1 MDIKDRL
8 WLYEGTKEYQTK
20 MNYFRNG
27 KFYPYKDS
35 LGKLTIGCGHLVL
48 KNENF
53 NDGITEKEADILLSR
68 DLANVILEVQS
79 LGLNVPDDWN
89 DFLIIMTFQLGING
103 VKKFKRMINAL
114 QVKNFREAIVQA
126 KDSLWYRQT
135 PNRVDDMIR
144 QLTNK

>member
-1 MDIKDRL
+1 MDIKGRL
-8 WLYEGTKEYQTK
+8 WIYEGTKEYQTK
-20 MNYFRNG
+20 MNHFRNG

-48 KNENF
+48 KNETF
-53 NDGITEKEADILLSR
+53 SDGITEKEADILLSR

-79 LGLNVPDDWN
+79 LELNVPDDWN
-89 DFLIIMTFQLGING
+89 DFMIIMTFQLGING

>member
-1 MDIKDRL
+1 MDLKGRL
-8 WLYEGTKEYQTK
+8 WIYEGTKEYQTK

-27 KFYPYKDS
+27 KFYTYKDS
-35 LGKLTIGCGHLVL
+35 LGKITIGCGHLVL

>member
-1 MDIKDRL
+1 MDIKGRL
-8 WLYEGTKEYQTK
+8 WIYEGTKEYQTK

-48 KNENF
+48 KTENF
-53 NDGITEKEADILLSR
+53 NDGITEKETDILLSR
-68 DLANVILEVQS
+68 DLANVILDVHS

-103 VKKFKRMINAL
+103 VKKFKRMMTAL
-114 QVKNFREAIVQA
+114 KAKNYREAIVQA
-126 KDSLWYRQT
+126 KDSLWYKQT

>member
-1 MDIKDRL
+1 MDIKGRL
-8 WLYEGTKEYQTK
+8 WIYEGTKEYQTK

-48 KNENF
+48 KNEIF

-79 LGLNVPDDWN
+79 LGLDVPDDWN

-126 KDSLWYRQT
+126 RDSLWYRQT

>member
-1 MDIKDRL
+1 MDIKGRL
-8 WLYEGTKEYQTK
+8 WIYEGTKEYQTK

-68 DLANVILEVQS
+68 DLANVILDVHS

-126 KDSLWYRQT
+126 KDSLWYKQT

>member
-1 MDIKDRL
+1 MDLKGRL
-8 WLYEGTKEYQTK
+8 WIYEGTKEYQTK

-48 KNENF
+48 KNEIF

-79 LGLNVPDDWN
+79 LGLDVPDDWN

-103 VKKFKRMINAL
+103 VKKFRKMINAL

>member
-1 MDIKDRL
+1 MDIKGRL
-8 WLYEGTKEYQTK
+8 WIYEGTKEYQTK

-68 DLANVILEVQS
+68 DLANVILDVHS

-103 VKKFKRMINAL
+103 VKKFKRMMTAL
-114 QVKNFREAIVQA
+114 KAKNYREAIVQA

>member
-8 WLYEGTKEYQTK
+8 WIYEGTKEYQTK

-53 NDGITEKEADILLSR
+53 SDGITEKEADILLSR

-79 LGLNVPDDWN
+79 LELNVPDDWN
-89 DFLIIMTFQLGING
+89 DFMIIMTFQLGING

>member
-1 MDIKDRL
+1 MDIKGRL
-8 WLYEGTKEYQTK
+8 WIYEGTKEYQTK

-53 NDGITEKEADILLSR
+53 DDGITEKEADILLSR
-68 DLANVILEVQS
+68 DLANVILDVHS
-79 LGLNVPDDWN
+79 LGLNVPDEWN

>member
-1 MDIKDRL
+1 MDLKGRL
-8 WLYEGTKEYQTK
+8 WIYEGTKEYQTK

-68 DLANVILEVQS
+68 DLANVILDVHS

-114 QVKNFREAIVQA
+114 QLKNFREAIVQA
-126 KDSLWYRQT
+126 RDSLWYRQT

>member
-1 MDIKDRL
+1 MDLKGRL
-8 WLYEGTKEYQTK
+8 WIYEGTKQYQTK

-48 KNENF
+48 KNEIF

-79 LGLNVPDDWN
+79 LGLDVPDDWN

-103 VKKFKRMINAL
+103 VKKFRKMINAL

>member
-1 MDIKDRL
+1 MDIKGRL
-8 WLYEGTKEYQTK
+8 WIYEGTKEYQTK

-53 NDGITEKEADILLSR
+53 SDGITEKEADILLSR

-126 KDSLWYRQT
+126 RDSLWYRQT

>member
-1 MDIKDRL
+1 MDLKVRL
-8 WLYEGTKEYQTK
+8 WIYEGTKEYQTK

-48 KNENF
+48 KSENF
-53 NDGITEKEADILLSR
+53 SDGITEKEANKLLSR

-79 LGLNVPDDWN
+79 LGLSVPDDWN

-103 VKKFKRMINAL
+103 VKKFKRMMTAL
-114 QVKNFREAIVQA
+114 KAKNYREAIVQA

>member
-1 MDIKDRL
+1 MDIKGRL
-8 WLYEGTKEYQTK
+8 WIYEGTKEYQTK

-68 DLANVILEVQS
+68 DLANVILDVHS

-89 DFLIIMTFQLGING
+89 DFLIFMTFQLGING
-103 VKKFKRMINAL
+103 VKKFRKMINAL

>member
-1 MDIKDRL
+1 MDLKARL
-8 WLYEGTKEYQTK
+8 WIYEGTKQNQTK

-53 NDGITEKEADILLSR
+53 SEGITEKETEILLSR

-79 LGLNVPDDWN
+79 LGLSVPDDWN

-103 VKKFKRMINAL
+103 VKKFKKMINAL
-114 QVKNFREAIVQA
+114 HVKNFREAVVQA

>member
-1 MDIKDRL
+1 MDLKGRL
-8 WLYEGTKEYQTK
+8 WIYEGTKEYQTK

-68 DLANVILEVQS
+68 DLANVILDVQS
-79 LGLNVPDDWN
+79 LELNVPDDWN
-89 DFLIIMTFQLGING
+89 DFMIIMTFQLGING

>member
-1 MDIKDRL
+1 MDLKARL
-8 WLYEGTKEYQTK
+8 WIYEGTKQYQTK

-53 NDGITEKEADILLSR
+53 SEGITEKEAEILLSR

-79 LGLNVPDDWN
+79 LGLSVPDDWN

-103 VKKFKRMINAL
+103 VKKFKKMINAL
-114 QVKNFREAIVQA
+114 HVKNFREAVVQA

>member
-1 MDIKDRL
+1 MDIKGRL
-8 WLYEGTKEYQTK
+8 WIYEGTKEYQTK
-20 MNYFRNG
+20 MNHFRNG

-79 LGLNVPDDWN
+79 LELNVPDDWY
-89 DFLIIMTFQLGING
+89 DFMIIMTFQLGING

>member
-1 MDIKDRL
+1 MDIKGRL
-8 WLYEGTKEYQTK
+8 WIYEGTKQYQTK

-68 DLANVILEVQS
+68 DLANVILDVHS

-103 VKKFKRMINAL
+103 VKKFKRMMTAL
-114 QVKNFREAIVQA
+114 KAKNYREAIVQA
-126 KDSLWYRQT
+126 KDSLWYKQT
-135 PNRVDDMIR
+135 PNRVEDMIR
-144 QLTNK
+144 QLIYK

>member
-1 MDIKDRL
+1 MDLKGRL
-8 WLYEGTKEYQTK
+8 WIYEGTKQYQTK

-68 DLANVILEVQS
+68 DLANVILDVHS

-103 VKKFKRMINAL
+103 VKKFRKMINAL
-114 QVKNFREAIVQA
+114 QVNNFREAIVQA

>member
-1 MDIKDRL
+1 MDIKGRL
-8 WLYEGTKEYQTK
+8 WIYEGTKEYQTK

-68 DLANVILEVQS
+68 DLANVILDVHS

-103 VKKFKRMINAL
+103 VKKFRKMMTAL
-114 QVKNFREAIVQA
+114 KAKNYREAIVQA
-126 KDSLWYRQT
+126 RDSLWYKQT

-144 QLTNK
+144 QLMNK